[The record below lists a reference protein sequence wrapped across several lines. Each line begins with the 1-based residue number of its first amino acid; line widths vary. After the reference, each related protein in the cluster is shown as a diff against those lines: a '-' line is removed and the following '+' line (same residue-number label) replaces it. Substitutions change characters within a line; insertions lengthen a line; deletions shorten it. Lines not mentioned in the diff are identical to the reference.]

1 MTKVWFRIDEQSIG
15 RTPDKTPE
23 GKGHRLIDAL
33 LAQVRKSNLPLKST
47 LNWFVVRVSVT
58 GDTWGRTPA
67 MVNSLLRPD

>member
-1 MTKVWFRIDEQSIG
+1 MTKVWFRIDEQSID

-23 GKGHRLIDAL
+23 AKGHRLIDAL

-47 LNWFVVRVSVT
+47 LNWFVVRVCVT